1 MAKEKK
7 TAAKA
12 KSSWWDGIKTEF
24 RKIVWP
30 TRDDVTKQTIA
41 VTIVTIVAAIL
52 IALIDAIAKFG
63 IDFLISL

>member
-7 TAAKA
+7 TAAKTGG
-12 KSSWWDGIKTEF
+12 WWDGMKSEF

-30 TRDDVTKQTIA
+30 SREDVTKQTIA
-41 VTIVTIVAAIL
+41 VSVVTLIAAIL
-52 IALIDAIAKFG
+52 IAIIDAAAKFG